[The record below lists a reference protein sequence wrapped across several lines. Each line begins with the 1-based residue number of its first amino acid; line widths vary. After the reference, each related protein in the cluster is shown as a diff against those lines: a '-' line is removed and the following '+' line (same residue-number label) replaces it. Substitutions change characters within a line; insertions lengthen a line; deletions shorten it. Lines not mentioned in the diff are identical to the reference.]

1 MKELKLN
8 TNTNF
13 IKLIAIITMTIDH
26 IGYVFFPNAIILRII
41 GRIAFPLFV
50 YSMMIGYFRTK
61 DLTKYIVRLLIIGI
75 ISQFPYS
82 LLFNVYR
89 PNVMFTLIF
98 TLLYY
103 YTLDKKKWWIM
114 PFLVVIPFCL
124 HFEYD
129 TIYLFLVPIFYYCRS
144 NCLLMSILMIL
155 FYLNFISNGV
165 TVFGF
170 VIFYSILSIPF
181 IIIKTNFN
189 IKINKYLFYF
199 YYPFHI
205 IVLLIIKNLI

>member
-26 IGYVFFPNAIILRII
+26 IGAVFFSELIIFRII

-50 YSMMIGYFRTK
+50 YSMMIGYFNTHNLK
-61 DLTKYIVRLLIIGI
+61 KYILRLFLIGV
-75 ISQFPYS
+75 ISQIPYS
-82 LLFNVYR
+82 LLFGNNT
-89 PNVMFTLIF
+89 PNVMFTLIAV
-98 TLLYY
+98 LIYY

-129 TIYLFLVPIFYYCRS
+129 TIYLFLVPIFYYCRN